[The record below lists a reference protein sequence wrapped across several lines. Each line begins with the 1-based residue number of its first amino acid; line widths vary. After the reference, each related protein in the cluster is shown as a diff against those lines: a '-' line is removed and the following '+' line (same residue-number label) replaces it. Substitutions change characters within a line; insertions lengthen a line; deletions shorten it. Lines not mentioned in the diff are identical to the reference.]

1 MKLLL
6 PQIICFAS
14 STLCHAFINY
24 GSSCKVEKW
33 RHLASKESSEDDDAA
48 ELQAKASELREKIRE
63 MEEALGDSRGNR
75 NYEYQSA
82 SPTVVDDDDSM
93 SLKGKTVLVAGANG
107 RLGSMVCR
115 YLLRNYPET
124 KVLAA
129 VHYIGEDSPTS
140 RGYGRLSYEVGAEDG
155 AGSIGAAWSAE
166 DRTASFQ
173 YVDEMK
179 DYNLQNLRVID
190 VEFLDP
196 VQCNTVMEGVDSVI
210 WCATDFNGNQPRA
223 ISGLNFAF
231 LFRAVTVPDKGRVE
245 IEGLRNI
252 LGAFKNAKQNKE
264 WSNALQPSVKSE
276 SKAKNDPI
284 NVVLVSV
291 APNVFEDFETPF
303 GTFKDQKRQGEEL
316 LKNEFPSLS
325 YTILQMGQYNDNFV
339 DENLD
344 LLMEVS
350 QPDGDISKERRRK
363 INRRDAA
370 RAVGDALLNNEL
382 SGKTMQVWTAER

>member
-1 MKLLL
+1 MPLSLFNACASVAILSLCNAFVLHDSPRIMHKLRL
-6 PQIICFAS
+6 
-14 STLCHAFINY
+14 
-24 GSSCKVEKW
+24 
-33 RHLASKESSEDDDAA
+33 LASPQSSNDDDAA
-48 ELQAKASELREKIRE
+48 ELQAQANELREKIRE
-63 MEEALGDSRGNR
+63 MEEALGDSRVNR
-75 NYEYQSA
+75 NYEYQPVEPS
-82 SPTVVDDDDSM
+82 VYDEDEDI

-115 YLLRNYPET
+115 YLLRNYPQT
-124 KVLAA
+124 KVVAA
-129 VHYIGEDSPTS
+129 VHYIGENSPTS

-196 VQCNTVMEGVDSVI
+196 VQCSTVVDGVDSVV

-223 ISGLNFAF
+223 VSGLNFAF

-245 IEGLRNI
+245 VEGLRNI
-252 LGAFKNAKQNKE
+252 LGTLKNAKQSKG
-264 WSNALQPSVKSE
+264 WSDDNGLQPIAGRTTITE
-276 SKAKNDPI
+276 SKGKTEPI

-291 APNVFEDFETPF
+291 APDIFEDFETPF
-303 GTFKDQKRQGEEL
+303 GTFKDQKRQGEDL

-325 YTILQMGQYNDNFV
+325 FTILQMGQYSDNFV
-339 DENLD
+339 DENLEI
-344 LLMEVS
+344 LMKEKES
-350 QPDGDISKERRRK
+350 RPDGDITKDRRK

-370 RAVGDALLNNEL
+370 KAVVEALENKE
-382 SGKTMQVWTAER
+382 